1 MRGLLSLV
9 MTDVADVH
17 DEVCA
22 PAYRKSVREVMG
34 TTGIIPDEYWE
45 GLTVLRERLGLSE
58 EAAKALF
65 ASETTEKMKGY
76 ARARARHTEPSHHP
90 PPPPAPRS
98 LSLASL
104 AGWLGRCVS
113 ACPLLSPACALV

>member
-90 PPPPAPRS
+90 PRPPPRAPFPW
-98 LSLASL
+98 LPWL
-104 AGWLGRCVS
+104 AGSGD
-113 ACPLLSPACALV
+113 ACRLVPFSPPLVR